1 MDKNKSI
8 RKQRLR
14 RRRHVR
20 NVLRGSADRPR
31 LCVERTLKHFACQL
45 IDDQA
50 GRTLVSASTRDQ
62 TLRQSLGSGGNCQ
75 AAAEIGKL
83 LAERALEAGIVR
95 VKLDRGHAK
104 YHGRVKAFA
113 DAAREVGLQF

>member
-1 MDKNKSI
+1 M
-8 RKQRLR
+8 
-14 RRRHVR
+14 
-20 NVLRGSADRPR
+20 
-31 LCVERTLKHFACQL
+31 
-45 IDDQA
+45 
-50 GRTLVSASTRDQ
+50 VSASTRDQ
-62 TLRQSLGSGGNCQ
+62 AVRESLANGSNCQ

-83 LAERALEAGIVR
+83 LAERALEAGIVQ